1 VLKELQIKFSD
12 RILISR
18 RRRLFHDSDQS
29 KALFVLRN
37 RIWQMMEDL
46 SQSRDNIIF
55 LKRKE
60 TACTFLQKSFASF
73 KKMINLMK
81 ISGLKEMERE

>member
-1 VLKELQIKFSD
+1 MMIYL
-12 RILISR
+12 SR
-18 RRRLFHDSDQS
+18 E
-29 KALFVLRN
+29 
-37 RIWQMMEDL
+37 IY
-46 SQSRDNIIF
+46 NIIF

-81 ISGLKEMERE
+81 ISGLKEMEREYNNVS

>member
-1 VLKELQIKFSD
+1 LSD

-18 RRRLFHDSDQS
+18 KEALNNSDQS
-29 KALFVLRN
+29 KASFVFRN
-37 RIWQMMEDL
+37 MADYPSHW
-46 SQSRDNIIF
+46 RDNIIF
-55 LKRKE
+55 LRSRKE
-60 TACTFLQKSFASF
+60 TSCTFATELFSLFQSF

>member
-1 VLKELQIKFSD
+1 MCVLKELQIKLSD

-18 RRRLFHDSDQS
+18 RRLLNNSDQS
-29 KALFVLRN
+29 QAFFVFRN
-37 RIWQMMEDL
+37 MADDDL

-73 KKMINLMK
+73 KKMI
-81 ISGLKEMERE
+81 II

>member
-1 VLKELQIKFSD
+1 MAD
-12 RILISR
+12 Y
-18 RRRLFHDSDQS
+18 
-29 KALFVLRN
+29 
-37 RIWQMMEDL
+37 L

-55 LKRKE
+55 LRRKE
-60 TACTFLQKSFASF
+60 TSSCTFAKELCLFQSF

>member
-1 VLKELQIKFSD
+1 
-12 RILISR
+12 
-18 RRRLFHDSDQS
+18 
-29 KALFVLRN
+29 
-37 RIWQMMEDL
+37 MMEDL

-81 ISGLKEMERE
+81 ISGLKEVERE

>member
-1 VLKELQIKFSD
+1 MQSHVAMCVLKELQIKLSD

-18 RRRLFHDSDQS
+18 RRLLNNSDQ
-29 KALFVLRN
+29 LFVLRN
-37 RIWQMMEDL
+37 MADDDL

-73 KKMINLMK
+73 KKMI
-81 ISGLKEMERE
+81 II